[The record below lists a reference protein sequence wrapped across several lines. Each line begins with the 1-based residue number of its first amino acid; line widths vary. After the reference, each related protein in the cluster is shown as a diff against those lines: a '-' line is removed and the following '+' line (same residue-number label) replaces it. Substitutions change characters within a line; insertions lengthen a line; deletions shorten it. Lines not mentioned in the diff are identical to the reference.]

1 MKSFVSRLS
10 AIAFCVGLVFSPL
23 IASAENAHVTAAIK
37 ETREAV
43 VEGRQQLYSSFIE
56 HTANALDHAREAIA
70 SGHNPRGHVKVAA
83 DHLRGAMKI
92 AKGTHH
98 AHRLGKGVREAEKA
112 LIHLKAANA
121 H

>member
-1 MKSFVSRLS
+1 MKSLLLRLF
-10 AIAFCVGLVFSPL
+10 AVVFCASLVLSPMG
-23 IASAENAHVTAAIK
+23 ASAENEHVTAAIK
-37 ETREAV
+37 ETHEAV

-56 HTANALDHAREAIA
+56 HATNALDHAKEAIA
-70 SGHNPRGHVKVAA
+70 SGHNPKGHVKVAA
-83 DHLRGAMKI
+83 DHLRSAVKI

-98 AHRLGKGVREAEKA
+98 ARRLAKGVREAEKA